1 MKSMKRILKIL
12 LVGISVVVAIIGIEF
27 CIIYAV
33 EGENFWN
40 YLKDAW
46 DWYKTLFL

>member
-1 MKSMKRILKIL
+1 MKKKILKYI
-12 LVGISVVVAIIGIEF
+12 LVGILLFVTVIVIEF

-33 EGENFWN
+33 QRENFWN
-40 YLKDAW
+40 YLKDVW